1 MMNTS
6 ERILNL
12 RRVKKMGQEEFAEL
26 CGLSRSS
33 IARYESGKPINR
45 IAAQKISV
53 TFQYRI
59 FLTIKKNLAIFQA
72 GSLTMR
78 LRLSQCI
85 GLFLKM
91 VGMQRNPFY
100 ERSLVNTE
108 NPPSRWTKL
117 AIHCNDVLFF
127 CGQILHVISFSRF
140 HFDHIVQ

>member
-1 MMNTS
+1 
-6 ERILNL
+6 LQL
-12 RRVKKMGQEEFAEL
+12 KKYL
-26 CGLSRSS
+26 PR
-33 IARYESGKPINR
+33 
-45 IAAQKISV
+45 V

-59 FLTIKKNLAIFQA
+59 FLTIKKNPAIFQA

-108 NPPSRWTKL
+108 NPPSHWTKL